1 MLRFVLSAMA
11 LAGLL
16 ATTLPAFADP
26 PTATASDHAQAA
38 AATTAPPAPA
48 VPARLSPSA
57 AHDSHDTDIIPV
69 GLGWG

>member
-11 LAGLL
+11 LAGIL

-38 AATTAPPAPA
+38 AATTAPPAP
-48 VPARLSPSA
+48 PALGRSSPSGA
-57 AHDSHDTDIIPV
+57 PEPDGFIPV
-69 GLGWG
+69 GPGWG